1 MIAVTLSR
9 ALVDLFPGAP
19 TTLELTADRDAG
31 TVARLIAALDA
42 RFPGMADRLVDET
55 PAIRRHLN
63 VFVDGQRAKLTTPLA
78 PGSRVYILTAMSGG

>member
-9 ALVDLFPGAP
+9 ALVDLFPGAD
-19 TTLELTADRDAG
+19 TTLDLEAD
-31 TVARLIAALDA
+31 TVARLIAVLDA
-42 RFPGMADRLVDET
+42 RYPGMADRLTDET

-63 VFVDGQRAKLTTPLA
+63 IFVDGERAKLTTPLA